1 MTERYCV
8 PNLTGIPETMLW
20 TLHNRAGEAKRTDGI
35 LRDSDVV
42 RIYDAIHYDFVRS
55 FGQADSSHAVRAVET
70 DRVLRQWL
78 SAHPDGF
85 VVSLGEGLETQAQ
98 RLDNGRLRW
107 LSVDLPEAVAIRERF
122 LPPTER
128 LRHFAGSALD
138 RSWMDAVDASR
149 GVFII
154 AQGLFM
160 YFEEEEVRR
169 LVVDIAERFPGAEL
183 LFDTIPR
190 WFSRKTLTGLNR
202 TPAYRVPPMPW
213 GINLD
218 ELAPTLKRWHPR
230 VKHVTRVPFM
240 FPRGLQRIV
249 YNNVNRLPW
258 LKHKTPAIVH
268 VRIAHAPMSS
278 DA

>member
-1 MTERYCV
+1 MTERYV

-20 TLHNRAGEAKRTDGI
+20 TLHNRAGEAKRPDGI
-35 LRDSDVV
+35 LRDKEGV
-42 RIYDAIHYDFVRS
+42 RIYDAIQYDFERS
-55 FGQADSSHAVRAVET
+55 FGKAEASHAIRAVET

-128 LRHFAGSALD
+128 LRHFAASALD
-138 RSWMDAVDASR
+138 RSWMDAVDASH

-160 YFEEEEVRR
+160 YFTEDEVRR
-169 LVVDIAERFPGAEL
+169 LLMDIAERFPGAEL
-183 LFDTIPR
+183 LFDTIPH
-190 WFSRKTLTGLNR
+190 WFSRRTLKGLNR
-202 TPAYRVPPMPW
+202 TRNYRVPPMPW
-213 GINLD
+213 GINLN
-218 ELAPTLKRWHPR
+218 EVAPTLKAWHPS
-230 VKHVTRVPFM
+230 VKHVSPVPYM
-240 FPRGLQRIV
+240 FPRGFQRAV
-249 YNNVNRLPW
+249 FNTFNRMPFFR
-258 LKHKTPAIVH
+258 HRTPGIIH
-268 VRIAHAPMSS
+268 VRLADAP
-278 DA
+278 APARA